1 MSKMKNTT
9 ITKTYTTPQTTQN
22 PTKTPEPRKEL
33 YKALQKA
40 LNELQNPKNTRENP
54 FFKSH
59 YAPLSQVLE
68 EAKKVLSKHGLFIYQ
83 RVGSDIDET
92 NRVWVGTVI
101 AHENGEEI
109 RSGKLYIPLPD
120 KKPQT
125 AGSAITYARR
135 YSLMALLGVAGE
147 EEDDDANRASHRAR
161 PGRPDRRIRKTEEG
175 KADSL
180 GVFQ

>member
-1 MSKMKNTT
+1 MRRVNRMKNTT
-9 ITKTYTTPQTTQN
+9 TLTKTYTPQTTQN
-22 PTKTPEPRKEL
+22 PTGTPEPRKEL

-83 RVGSDIDET
+83 RVGSDIEET
-92 NRVWVGTVI
+92 SRIWVGTVI

-147 EEDDDANRASHRAR
+147 EEDDDGNHASRTRNTNTKPVKRGTRHETRS
-161 PGRPDRRIRKTEEG
+161 PG
-175 KADSL
+175 
-180 GVFQ
+180 

>member
-1 MSKMKNTT
+1 MKNTT

-33 YKALQKA
+33 YRALQKA
-40 LNELQNPKNTRENP
+40 LNELRNPKTTRENP

-83 RVGSDIDET
+83 RVGSDIEET
-92 NRVWVGTVI
+92 SRVWVGTVI

-147 EEDDDANRASHRAR
+147 EEDDDANRASHRTR
-161 PGRPDRRIRKTEEG
+161 PGRPPSRPDRRIRKTEEG
-175 KADSL
+175 E
-180 GVFQ
+180 